1 MLGLW
6 WNNTLWA
13 SQARWNY
20 KCTSLPLTIR
30 QSKCKIIRK
39 TYGLIN
45 RKGVILHHDN
55 ARPHAAKVTQEKIRE
70 LNWELLPH
78 PPYSPDIAPSD
89 YYLFRSLEHS
99 IKNKT
104 FQNVNEVEIHLHEYF
119 SSKPAS
125 FYKRGIEAL
134 PERWQRVV
142 NNDGNDIID
151 WLIKIFFFQF
161 NPK

>member
-1 MLGLW
+1 M
-6 WNNTLWA
+6 
-13 SQARWNY
+13 
-20 KCTSLPLTIR
+20 
-30 QSKCKIIRK
+30 
-39 TYGLIN
+39 
-45 RKGVILHHDN
+45 ILHHDN

-142 NNDGNDIID
+142 NNDGNYIID
-151 WLIKIFFFQF
+151 
-161 NPK
+161 